1 VIGGSTRADVA
12 RLVDESAVLRARLV
26 GLVHAFQ
33 RRRRPTK
40 VAKVGAAALALL
52 GVGGAAMGVRALH
65 RGRHRRALMS
75 PLRRRVRWALAAG
88 IASLLARRFA
98 RRALAP

>member
-1 VIGGSTRADVA
+1 VIGGSTRADVS

-26 GLVHAFQ
+26 SLVHAFQ
-33 RRRRPTK
+33 RRHRPSTA
-40 VAKVGAAALALL
+40 AKVGAAALALL
-52 GVGGAAMGVRALH
+52 GVGGAAVGAHALH
-65 RGRHRRALMS
+65 RGRKRRVLMS

-88 IASLLARRFA
+88 LASLVARRFA